1 MLRCVM
7 EIRDDVSEQPCFDVD
22 VMLGRLAKWLRMLGF
37 DAAYPRSAHTE
48 DRYFVTT
55 GKRKGIP
62 QIIIVTVNDSME
74 QLKQV
79 LTAISVQPDPSL
91 FFSRC
96 LICNIPVVEISQ
108 ADAAGQVP
116 EEIFGSRSKFHEC
129 PRCRR
134 VYWEGS
140 HVSRI
145 TRRLKSVG
153 LV

>member
-1 MLRCVM
+1 M
-7 EIRDDVSEQPCFDVD
+7 EIRDDLSEQPCFDVD
-22 VMLGRLAKWLRMLGF
+22 GMLGRLAKWLRILGF
-37 DAAYPRSAHTE
+37 DAAYPRSAPTA
-48 DRYFVTT
+48 DRYLVTT

-62 QIIIVTVNDSME
+62 QIIIVTANDSME

-79 LTAISVQPDPSL
+79 LTAISVRPDPSL

-96 LICNIPVVEISQ
+96 LICNIPVVEISK

-116 EEIFGSRSKFHEC
+116 EEIFGSRQKFHEC

-153 LV
+153 LA

>member
-1 MLRCVM
+1 M
-7 EIRDDVSEQPCFDVD
+7 EIWDDVSQQPCFDVD
-22 VMLGRLAKWLRMLGF
+22 GMLGRLAKWLRILGF
-37 DAAYPRSAHTE
+37 DAAYPRSAPTA

-55 GKRKGIP
+55 RKQKGIL
-62 QIIIVTVNDSME
+62 QIIIVTANDSMQ

-79 LTAISVQPDPSL
+79 LTAISVRPDPSM

-96 LICNIPVVEISQ
+96 LICNIPVVEISR

-116 EEIFGSRSKFHEC
+116 EEIFGSRSEFHEC

-140 HVSRI
+140 HLSRMS
-145 TRRLKSVG
+145 RRLKSVG
-153 LV
+153 LA